1 MHHLDAVA
9 CWRHRQ
15 AEIEFHILRHEWF
28 LGKTA
33 VLNPDALRHKIDDYR
48 TEWNSYEQMI
58 RKVGA
63 AHQRHSARSA
73 A

>member
-33 VLNPDALRHKIDDYR
+33 VLNPDALQHKIDAYR
-48 TEWNSYEQMI
+48 TEWNSYERKI
-58 RKVGA
+58 RKVSA
-63 AHQRHSARSA
+63 VQQHSARPA

>member
-28 LGKTA
+28 LGKAA
-33 VLNPDALRHKIDDYR
+33 VLSPDALQHKIDGYR
-48 TEWNSYEQMI
+48 TEWNSYE
-58 RKVGA
+58 RKIQKACAVP
-63 AHQRHSARSA
+63 RHSARSA

>member
-1 MHHLDAVA
+1 MHRPDAVA
-9 CWRHRQ
+9 CWRNRQ

-48 TEWNSYEQMI
+48 TEWNSYERMI
-58 RKVGA
+58 RKVA
-63 AHQRHSARSA
+63 AAPQRHGARPA